1 MADII
6 VAKTAGFCFGV
17 NRAVKIAFDVAD
29 RNHGGCTLGPIIHNK
44 EMVAALNDRGVVSVD
59 SLEDIQG
66 REPVIIRSHG
76 VKRSVYDKLNEMGVE
91 YIDATCPFVS
101 KIHSIV
107 YDMSRQGYTILIA
120 GDENHPEVQG
130 ILSNCVSSYYI
141 FKDVEDLKR
150 ITDIIPEENKD
161 RICVVAQTTFNENF
175 WDCVKI

>member
-44 EMVAALNDRGVVSVD
+44 GMVAELTDRGVVSVD
-59 SLEDIQG
+59 SLDDIQG

-91 YIDATCPFVS
+91 YIDATCPFVA
-101 KIHSIV
+101 KIHQIV
-107 YDMSRQGYTILIA
+107 RENSERGDIILLA
-120 GDENHPEVQG
+120 GDSNHSRSRRTMTRRP
-130 ILSNCVSSYYI
+130 SW
-141 FKDVEDLKR
+141 K
-150 ITDIIPEENKD
+150 
-161 RICVVAQTTFNENF
+161 
-175 WDCVKI
+175 

>member
-66 REPVIIRSHG
+66 LEPVIIRSHG

-91 YIDATCPFVS
+91 YIDATCP
-101 KIHSIV
+101 
-107 YDMSRQGYTILIA
+107 SRGM
-120 GDENHPEVQG
+120 
-130 ILSNCVSSYYI
+130 
-141 FKDVEDLKR
+141 K
-150 ITDIIPEENKD
+150 IIPRFRASS
-161 RICVVAQTTFNENF
+161 RIVSAVIIFSKTLR
-175 WDCVKI
+175 I